1 MYSIWYLRSPCSPD
15 VVAVFLRRHTSNRP
29 FIFFVCV
36 FVLCICVLFFSFS
49 FFLFCSLAC
58 FFEKY
63 MSCCQIFV
71 CMLKIKIEKIKR
83 GGTPQLRLEVY
94 LLLTI
99 SVGLCMMAV
108 LHILRLFGALVVH
121 TLKN

>member
-1 MYSIWYLRSPCSPD
+1 
-15 VVAVFLRRHTSNRP
+15 
-29 FIFFVCV
+29 
-36 FVLCICVLFFSFS
+36 
-49 FFLFCSLAC
+49 
-58 FFEKY
+58 
-63 MSCCQIFV
+63 MSCCQIFL